1 MHTYRHVAQSPLS
14 SEHVLCEML
23 HSTAHL
29 LQQLRDTSRNGPSVK
44 RSIHVVTLQT
54 MCQHRGDEQVGNA
67 TASHH
72 NHQLICM
79 RACARARVCLFV
91 CVYVLVELGGGGG
104 KTYAGKDNHFLRWLE
119 QVRENNH
126 ASNRVTRTALLFLE

>member
-54 MCQHRGDEQVGNA
+54 MCQHRGGEQVGNA

-79 RACARARVCLFV
+79 RACARARVCVRACARVCLFV
-91 CVYVLVELGGGGG
+91 CLFWWSWEGGAKLTRA
-104 KTYAGKDNHFLRWLE
+104 KTITF
-119 QVRENNH
+119 
-126 ASNRVTRTALLFLE
+126 